1 MKTASPPPQAALFQ
15 PLEVGSLTLANRIL
29 RSATYEGLA
38 DEKGVPRVEKLARM
52 YSVLAQG
59 GVGAIVTGFT
69 AVSQEGRAMHPGQC
83 GLDTQE
89 KALIWAEVL
98 ETMKAFGPSVPVLA
112 QLAHTGRQTLRKV
125 TGQPVVGASSRRC
138 TYFRQRVQTLDGAG
152 IRRIIQDFGEAAE
165 RAQDAGFD
173 GVQLH
178 GAHGYLIH
186 QFLSPWTNRRRDEW
200 GERDR
205 FCLEVVQRV
214 RRVCGPEFA
223 VWVKLSGEEDRT
235 PGVTV
240 EDTVRLSRRLQ
251 DAGVD
256 LIEISYGT
264 METALNIIR
273 GECPLD
279 EILKENP
286 LFSHIPRVFQPLWK
300 LLAGPIHLRHLKGF
314 TPLYNLDAASAVKE
328 AVSIPVAVVGGI
340 RTLDHALQ
348 CLSEHGLDAVGLSR
362 PLIREPD
369 LPSRWSQGLSTTS
382 TCTNCNLCT
391 VYCDSGEVTKCRSAD
406 RAQE

>member
-1 MKTASPPPQAALFQ
+1 MMIATPSPQTALFQ
-15 PLEVGSLTLANRIL
+15 PLQVGSLSLANRIF

-38 DEKGVPRVEKLARM
+38 DQGGVPRVERLARM
-52 YSVLAQG
+52 YSVLATG
-59 GVGAIVTGFT
+59 GVGAIITGFT

-89 KALIWAEVL
+89 KALIWAGVL
-98 ETMKAFGPSVPVLA
+98 EIMKDSGPTVPVLV
-112 QLAHTGRQTLRKV
+112 QLAHTGRQTLGRV
-125 TGQPVVGASSRRC
+125 TGSPVVGASSRRC
-138 TYFRQRVQTLDGAG
+138 TYFRQRVRTLDGLG
-152 IRRIIQDFGEAAE
+152 IRRIIQDFGEAAQ
-165 RAQDAGFD
+165 RAQDAGFH
-173 GVQLH
+173 GIQLH

-186 QFLSPWTNRRRDEW
+186 QFLSPWTNRRGDEW

-214 RRVCGPEFA
+214 RTACGPDFPL
-223 VWVKLSGEEDRT
+223 WIKLSGEEDRT
-235 PGVTV
+235 PGITV
-240 EDTVRLSRRLQ
+240 QETVRLSQRLQ

-264 METALNIIR
+264 MENALNIIR

-279 EILKENP
+279 EILEENP
-286 LFSHIPRVFQPLWK
+286 LFSDIPSVFQPLWK
-300 LLAGPIHLRHLKGF
+300 LLAGPIHLRRQKGF
-314 TPLYNLDAASAVKE
+314 TPLYNLDAAKAVKE

-340 RTLDHALQ
+340 RTLDQALQ
-348 CLSEHGLDAVGLSR
+348 ALSEHGLDAVGLCR

-369 LPSRWSQGLSTTS
+369 LPSRWRRGLSTTS

-406 RAQE
+406 RASE